1 VKVQFHWDREGQSN
15 ETSSLWIRSMM
26 PWTGKNW
33 GMIAVPRIGQ
43 EVVVQFEEG
52 NPDRPV
58 IIGMLYNA
66 DTMPPY
72 TLPGEMTKSGV
83 VTRSSKEGSASTF
96 HELMFE
102 DKKGAELVR
111 FQSERDYR
119 QIVKNDAEVTVGLEH
134 KDKGDMKLTVHR
146 HLTETVKTGN
156 HTFSVQS
163 GSQTIHIQKDKT
175 ETIKGNST
183 LTVTGDV
190 SETIE
195 QGNRTEEIKMGN
207 VTRTIKM
214 GNESTTLDLGNYTLE
229 TKVGKIGMKA
239 LQEIKLEVGGSSI
252 KIDQMGVTIKGMM
265 VKIEGTIM
273 LEAKG
278 MMTTVKGDAMLT
290 LKGGITMIN

>member
-1 VKVQFHWDREGQSN
+1 
-15 ETSSLWIRSMM
+15 MM

-33 GMIAVPRIGQ
+33 GMIALPRIGQ

-52 NPDRPV
+52 DPDRPV
-58 IIGMLYNA
+58 IVGMLYNA

-83 VTRSSKEGSASTF
+83 VTRSSKEGSAGTF
-96 HELMFE
+96 HELMFD

-119 QIVKNDAEVTVGLEH
+119 QIVKNNADVTVGLEH
-134 KDKGDMKLTVHR
+134 KDKGDMTFTVHR
-146 HLTETVKTGN
+146 HLTETVKTGD
-156 HTFSVQS
+156 HTFAVET
-163 GSQTIHIQKDKT
+163 GSQIINIKTDKT
-175 ETIKGNST
+175 ETIKGKST
-183 LTVTGDV
+183 LTVTGNV

-195 QGNRTEEIKMGN
+195 QGNRTEEIKKGN
-207 VTRTIKM
+207 VTRTISM
-214 GNESTTLDLGNYTLE
+214 GNESTTLKLGNYTLE
-229 TKVGKIGMKA
+229 TSVGKIGMKA
-239 LQEIKLEVGGSSI
+239 MQEIMLEVGGSSI

-278 MMTTVKGDAMLT
+278 LMTTVKGDAMLT
-290 LKGGITMIN
+290 LKGGLTMIN